1 MVIIISLLSIREK
14 RCEEI
19 FSFFVDKTVPAP
31 EVKRSL
37 LILIPFPDANTL
49 SKVYVPS
56 GTLTLTPIFC
66 NPRYLAIPVASAT
79 PSFLSPDSVFK
90 KLFTSLP
97 FENGIRT

>member
-1 MVIIISLLSIREK
+1 MGIGDMSN

-56 GTLTLTPIFC
+56 GTLTLTPIKGLELVGQYS
-66 NPRYLAIPVASAT
+66 RRQSTSRGRTLIT
-79 PSFLSPDSVFK
+79 PYT
-90 KLFTSLP
+90 TSLRGQIMGSYP
-97 FENGIRT
+97 TDDLTS